1 MRHPYRI
8 TALLA
13 LALTPALVATQ
24 QETPP
29 GKLLGG
35 WALDRDGNIRIHN
48 HEGSI
53 RVVGWSR
60 DSVAVRG
67 TVAPKASF
75 FGGGTRRGIKLGVEG
90 QAGATGNSSDLVIQA
105 PRWATIVIRG
115 AATDVQ
121 FSDLIGSVD
130 ASTVNGSIRASAD
143 CRDLVAET
151 MEGPLTVSGTIGV
164 LRAKTASGRLAWTGR
179 ADEAVLGS
187 VSGTVEVRGGPIGRA
202 RVETI
207 SGDVLVDAEI
217 RPEAEITIE
226 SHSGSI
232 EWRSTVT
239 VPTLFRADAA
249 RVYGDYIETT
259 TGFTATGKR
268 EPVRMLPFAGAREDA
283 PSAAVTVRSFKGEFR
298 MLSPVVPTAARKTP

>member
-1 MRHPYRI
+1 MRHPRRI

-13 LALTPALVATQ
+13 LVLTPALVAAPQ
-24 QETPP
+24 DTPP

-48 HEGSI
+48 HEGSV
-53 RVVGWSR
+53 RVIGWSR

-90 QAGATGNSSDLVIQA
+90 QVGATGNSSDLVIQA

-115 AATDVQ
+115 AATNLQ

-130 ASTVNGSIRASAD
+130 ASTVNGSISASAD

-151 MEGPLTVSGTIGV
+151 MEGPLTVRGTIGV
-164 LRAKTASGRLAWTGR
+164 LRAKTASGRLVWAGK
-179 ADEAVLGS
+179 ADDAVLGS
-187 VSGTVEVRGGPIGRA
+187 VSGTVELRARSIGRA

-217 RPEAEITIE
+217 RPDAELTIE

-249 RVYGDYIETT
+249 RVYGDHIETT
-259 TGFTATGKR
+259 TGFTAAGKR
-268 EPVRMLPFAGAREDA
+268 EPARMLPFAGAREDA
-283 PSAAVTVRSFKGEFR
+283 PAAAVTVRSFKGEFR